1 MQKTSSSAY
10 GCPQR
15 DRTASEGYVGVQT
28 YMEIVEGSLVESH
41 FGVNDLMEQII
52 DLPNLR
58 AAYNQV
64 VRNKGK
70 GGVDGMEVK
79 ELFSWCQSHIE
90 DLRPSLM
97 DGTYVSNPVRR
108 VEIPKDNGKKRL
120 LGIPTVIDRMV
131 QQAISQVLSRIYE
144 PQFSRTS
151 YGFRPK
157 RGAHDAL
164 REARKNV
171 TDGYKYA
178 VGIDLERFFDTV
190 NQSKLI
196 EVLSRTIKDG
206 RVVSLIH
213 KYLRGWITYFQLAD
227 MQHRVK
233 AIDEWLRRRYRMCIW
248 KAWKKCRTK
257 VKNLIK
263 CGISEWQA
271 YEWGNSSKKYWR
283 VAKSPILHRAIGNEA
298 LRRQGWPCLMDYHRL
313 IVRVQ

>member
-28 YMEIVEGSLVESH
+28 YMEIVEGALVESH

-52 DLPNLR
+52 DFANLR

-70 GGVDGMEVK
+70 GGVDGMDVK
-79 ELFSWCQSHIE
+79 DLLSWCQSHIG
-90 DLRPSLM
+90 DLRHSLM
-97 DGTYVSNPVRR
+97 DGTYVPNPVRR

-171 TDGYKYA
+171 TEGYRYA

-206 RVVSLIH
+206 RVISLI
-213 KYLRGWITYFQLAD
+213 R
-227 MQHRVK
+227 
-233 AIDEWLRRRYRMCIW
+233 
-248 KAWKKCRTK
+248 
-257 VKNLIK
+257 
-263 CGISEWQA
+263 ISA
-271 YEWGNSSKKYWR
+271 
-283 VAKSPILHRAIGNEA
+283 VA
-298 LRRQGWPCLMDYHRL
+298 
-313 IVRVQ
+313 